1 MVAVKRPLHSAV
13 DVRLIT
19 ETLIGTAHTAAKAL
33 TLIGSHWDE
42 SPGMRVVSGHYEF
55 EMDYH
60 RFVVTVIPTDDPLRR
75 AADELEIDLSPSSR
89 RVD

>member
-1 MVAVKRPLHSAV
+1 MVAVKRPLHAPTE
-13 DVRLIT
+13 VRLIT
-19 ETLIGTAHTAAKAL
+19 ETSIGTAHSAREAL
-33 TLIGSHWDE
+33 SLIGSHWDD
-42 SPGMRVVSGHYEF
+42 SPGMQVVSGHYEF

-75 AADELEIDLSPSSR
+75 AAEELEIDLSPSSR